1 MTALLTVDKLSKTYQ
16 ATNKKAV
23 KDISFTVDHSDIVAF
38 LGLNGAGKTTTLK
51 MILNLV
57 SPDHG
62 KVYFEGKEMTNSNLL
77 LLKNTGVLLEGS
89 RNMFWSLSPIE
100 NFIYWGGQ
108 RGLSRKEAE
117 HNGLQLLK
125 KFGLLDKKDT
135 TITSLSRGMQQ
146 IVGICCA
153 MIAQPKLL
161 ILDEPTLGLDL
172 KSAQIVINIL
182 KELSANDVGILITT
196 HQLDFAQKVAKK
208 ILLINHGELVFSDNM
223 KESLARLNK
232 QTIFELT
239 FTRPL
244 TSEEKEKLSLYCDLT
259 LMHAAL
265 YQLVVKYQNNLAQVF
280 DLLAK
285 LPVRQIQTKERN
297 LEDIFKYYTEVE

>member
-182 KELSANDVGILITT
+182 KELSADGVGVLITT
-196 HQLDFAQKVAKK
+196 HQLGFAQKVAKK

>member
-1 MTALLTVDKLSKTYQ
+1 MMALLTVDKLSKTYQ
-16 ATNKKAV
+16 ATSKKAV
-23 KDISFTVDHSDIVAF
+23 KDISFAVDHGDIVAF
-38 LGLNGAGKTTTLK
+38 LGANGAGKTTTLK

-182 KELSANDVGILITT
+182 KELSADGVGVLITT

-244 TSEEKEKLSLYCDLT
+244 TYEEKEKLSLYCDLT

-297 LEDIFKYYTEVE
+297 LEDIFEYYMEVE

>member
-1 MTALLTVDKLSKTYQ
+1 MMALLTVDKLSKTYQ
-16 ATNKKAV
+16 ATSKKAV
-23 KDISFTVDHSDIVAF
+23 KDISFAVDHGDIVAF
-38 LGLNGAGKTTTLK
+38 LGPNGAGKTTTLK

-62 KVYFEGKEMTNSNLL
+62 KVYFEGKETTNDNLL

-89 RNMFWSLSPIE
+89 RNMFWSLSPLE

-108 RGLSRKEAE
+108 RGLSKAKAE
-117 HNGLQLLK
+117 RSGLLLMK

-172 KSAQIVINIL
+172 KSAQ
-182 KELSANDVGILITT
+182 
-196 HQLDFAQKVAKK
+196 KVAQK
-208 ILLINHGELVFSDNM
+208 ILLINQGELVFSDNM
-223 KESLARLNK
+223 KESLVRLNK
-232 QTIFELT
+232 WTILEFTLSQSLT
-239 FTRPL
+239 AK
-244 TSEEKEKLSLYCDLT
+244 EKEKISTYCNLT
-259 LMHAAL
+259 KKQADR
-265 YQLVVKYQNNLAQVF
+265 YQLEVKCQNDLPKVLQLLGELPISQV
-280 DLLAK
+280 
-285 LPVRQIQTKERN
+285 QTKKRN
-297 LEDIFKYYTEVE
+297 LEDIFEYYTGEE

>member
-1 MTALLTVDKLSKTYQ
+1 MAALLTVDKLSKTYQ

-23 KDISFTVDHSDIVAF
+23 KDISFTIDHGDIVAF
-38 LGLNGAGKTTTLK
+38 LGANGAGKTTTLK

-182 KELSANDVGILITT
+182 KELSADGVGVLITT

>member
-182 KELSANDVGILITT
+182 KELSADGVGVLITT

-244 TSEEKEKLSLYCDLT
+244 TYEEKEKLSLYCDLT

>member
-1 MTALLTVDKLSKTYQ
+1 MVSKMTALLTVDKLSKTYQ

-172 KSAQIVINIL
+172 KSAQ
-182 KELSANDVGILITT
+182 
-196 HQLDFAQKVAKK
+196 KVAQK
-208 ILLINHGELVFSDNM
+208 ILLINQGELVFSDNM
-223 KESLARLNK
+223 KESLVRLNK
-232 QTIFELT
+232 WTILEFTLSQSLT
-239 FTRPL
+239 AK
-244 TSEEKEKLSLYCDLT
+244 EKEKISTYCNLT
-259 LMHAAL
+259 KKQADR
-265 YQLVVKYQNNLAQVF
+265 YQLEVKCQNDLPKVLQLLGELPISQV
-280 DLLAK
+280 
-285 LPVRQIQTKERN
+285 QTKKRN
-297 LEDIFKYYTEVE
+297 LEDIFEYYTGEE

>member
-1 MTALLTVDKLSKTYQ
+1 MMALLTVDKLSKTYQ

-89 RNMFWSLSPIE
+89 RNMFWSLSQSE

-182 KELSANDVGILITT
+182 KELSADGVGVLITT
-196 HQLDFAQKVAKK
+196 HQLGFAQKGAQK
-208 ILLINHGELVFSDNM
+208 ILLINQGELVFSDNM

-244 TSEEKEKLSLYCDLT
+244 TYEEKEKLSLYCDLT

-285 LPVRQIQTKERN
+285 FPVRQIHTKERN
-297 LEDIFKYYTEVE
+297 LEDIFEYYMEVE